1 MFDKAQVMEF
11 KDAFSIMDTN
21 SDGLVDVNDLKITFE
36 RLGAWTVQ
44 HCFSQTKVITNLF
57 YVRSACYN
65 TRDWSYDG
73 RCDRTYQLYSI
84 PDVNGRKINGYGSR
98 KYNFEGIF
106 SIWW

>member
-44 HCFSQTKVITNLF
+44 HC
-57 YVRSACYN
+57 C
-65 TRDWSYDG
+65 
-73 RCDRTYQLYSI
+73 
-84 PDVNGRKINGYGSR
+84 
-98 KYNFEGIF
+98 
-106 SIWW
+106 